1 MAKEKNIDALTYEE
15 AYKELEQIVEKLEG
29 QLSNL
34 DAALELFER
43 GQALAAH
50 CNALL
55 EKAELK
61 VQSISEDGAIAD
73 LD

>member
-1 MAKEKNIDALTYEE
+1 MAKEKSIDALTYEE
-15 AYKELEQIVEKLEG
+15 AYKELEEIVEKLEG

-43 GQALAAH
+43 GQVLAAH
-50 CNALL
+50 CNVLL
-55 EKAELK
+55 ENAELK
-61 VQSISEDGAIAD
+61 VQSISEDGAITD